1 MIFFNK
7 KSPKKKLSSELV
19 DLGLVS
25 QQDIDS
31 CLQELQDKSNNDNKL
46 IRLLERKNLITSFQA
61 GRLKNNEIEG
71 LVLGENKLM
80 YQNASGSF
88 ARVYR
93 AASLTNGQMI
103 GVKVLRNRWAQD
115 PDTVKMF
122 HREAEVCKQFE
133 HKNIVPI
140 YNVGVQDNIHYF
152 TMEFVEGGNLRDF
165 ITIRKKLSPLE
176 AINYTIDICEG
187 LEYANRLGYTHRD
200 MKPTNVLMSIQG
212 VAKLIDFG
220 LAGEEDSD
228 GAASEAHQRA
238 VEYGT
243 LEKSTGAPRNDPRS
257 DLYFVGTIFY
267 ELLCGKPPFPRTK
280 DIEERKK
287 PSRYSQIPSIT
298 TFEPDLPFSVVNVL
312 EQLMAY
318 HPQDRFQSATEA
330 IQELLELR
338 ARLDVSDPESNTRV
352 TSNVKVS
359 AEEKLKISI
368 APPTVLC
375 VEHRSKHQDVLRD
388 YLTKHGYRVLIL
400 SDVDRALNRI
410 KENAPDCVVL
420 MEDSIGSGAIEA
432 FHKSMEMDADLG
444 AILVLSEK
452 NARAKKKLHK
462 TDRSRILTQPI
473 KIRNLRSKI
482 QKVLQHQLNDSAE
495 LTAY

>member
-7 KSPKKKLSSELV
+7 KSNKKKLSVELV
-19 DLGLVS
+19 DLDLVS
-25 QQDIDS
+25 QQDMDS
-31 CLQELQDKSNNDNKL
+31 CLQELQDKSTDDNKL
-46 IRLLERKNLITSFQA
+46 IKLLERKNLITSFQA
-61 GRLKNNEIEG
+61 GRLKNGEIEG
-71 LVLGENKLM
+71 LVLGDNKLL

-93 AASLTNGQMI
+93 AASLTNGQMV
-103 GVKVLRNRWAQD
+103 GVKVLRQRWAQD
-115 PDTVKMF
+115 PETVKMF
-122 HREAEVCKQFE
+122 HREAEVCKRFQ

-140 YNVGVQDNIHYF
+140 YDVGVQDNIHYF

-220 LAGEEDSD
+220 LAGADESG
-228 GAASEAHQRA
+228 GAAGEAHQRA

-267 ELLCGKPPFPRTK
+267 ELLCGRPPFPRTK
-280 DIEERKK
+280 DVEERKR
-287 PSRYSQIPSIT
+287 PSRYSEIPSIT
-298 TFEPDLPFSVVNVL
+298 SLEPDLPFSVVNVL
-312 EQLMAY
+312 EKLIAY
-318 HPQDRFQSATEA
+318 QPQDRFQTATEA
-330 IQELLELR
+330 IQELLEVR
-338 ARLDVSDPESNTRV
+338 ARLDTSEPESEPRV
-352 TSNVKVS
+352 TSNVKIS
-359 AEEKLKISI
+359 EDEKLNISI

-375 VEHRSKHQDVLRD
+375 VEHRSKHQNVLRD

-410 KENAPDCVVL
+410 KENAPDCVVF
-420 MEDSIGSGAIEA
+420 MQDSIGEGAVEA
-432 FHKSMEMDADLG
+432 FHKSMELDPDLG

-452 NARAKKKLHK
+452 NSKMKKKLHK
-462 TDRSRILTQPI
+462 TDRSRILVQPI

-482 QKVLQHQLNDSAE
+482 QKVLEHQLNDSAE

>member
-7 KSPKKKLSSELV
+7 KSPKKKLSDQVV
-19 DLGLVS
+19 DLQLVS
-25 QQDIDS
+25 QQDMDD
-31 CLQELQDKSNNDNKL
+31 CLHELQTNSTDDEKL

-61 GRLKNNEIEG
+61 GRLKNNELEG
-71 LVLGENKLM
+71 LVLGGNKLM

-93 AASLTNGQMI
+93 AASLTDGRMI
-103 GVKVLRNRWAQD
+103 GIKVLRQRWAQD
-115 PDTVKMF
+115 PETVKMF
-122 HREAEVCKQFE
+122 HREAEVCKQFQ

-140 YNVGVQDNIHYF
+140 YDVGVQDNIHFF
-152 TMEFVEGGNLRDF
+152 TMDFVEGGNLRDF

-220 LAGEEDSD
+220 LAGEDDAS
-228 GAASEAHQRA
+228 GAGEAHQRA

-280 DIEERKK
+280 DVEERKR
-287 PSRYSQIPSIT
+287 PSRYSQVPSIT
-298 TFEPDLPFSVVNVL
+298 SLEPNLPDPVVNVL
-312 EQLMAY
+312 EKLMAY
-318 HPQDRFQSATEA
+318 PPQQRYQSATEA
-330 IQELLELR
+330 IQELLETR
-338 ARLDVSDPESNTRV
+338 AQLDTAGSNSQPQV
-352 TSNVKVS
+352 AIEVKNS
-359 AEEKLKISI
+359 AEQELKLAI
-368 APPTVLC
+368 APPTILC
-375 VEHRSKHQDVLRD
+375 VENRSKNQDVLRD

-400 SDVDRALNRI
+400 SDAERALNRI
-410 KENAPDCVVL
+410 KENTPDCVVF
-420 MEDSIGSGAIEA
+420 MEDSIGAGAVEA
-432 FHKSMEMDADLG
+432 FHKALELDPDVA
-444 AILVLSEK
+444 AVLVLSEK
-452 NARAKKKLHK
+452 NAEVKKTLQK
-462 TDRSRILTQPI
+462 TDRSRILVQPI
-473 KIRNLRSKI
+473 KIRNLRAKI
-482 QKVLQHQLNDSAE
+482 QKVLEHQLNDSAE
-495 LTAY
+495 LTAH

>member
-7 KSPKKKLSSELV
+7 KSAKKKLSAQLV
-19 DLGLVS
+19 DLRLVS

-31 CLQELQDKSNNDNKL
+31 CLQELQDKSTDDDKL

-61 GRLKNNEIEG
+61 GRLKSNELEG
-71 LVLGENKLM
+71 LVLGDNKLM

-93 AASLTNGQMI
+93 ASSLTNGSMV
-103 GVKVLRNRWAQD
+103 GVKVLRQRWAQD
-115 PDTVKMF
+115 PETVKMF
-122 HREAEVCKQFE
+122 HREAEVCKQFQ

-140 YNVGVQDNIHYF
+140 YDVGVQDNIHYF

-165 ITIRKKLSPLE
+165 ITIRKKLSPQE

-220 LAGEEDSD
+220 LAGEEDAS
-228 GAASEAHQRA
+228 GAANEAHQRA

-280 DIEERKK
+280 DVEERKK
-287 PSRYSQIPSIT
+287 PSRYSEVPSIT
-298 TFEPDLPFSVVNVL
+298 SLDPDLPTSVVNVL
-312 EQLMAY
+312 EKLMAY
-318 HPQDRFQSATEA
+318 QPQERFQSATEA
-330 IQELLELR
+330 IQELLEVR
-338 ARLDVSDPESNTRV
+338 AQLDDPENKSDAQGASEAKV
-352 TSNVKVS
+352 T
-359 AEEKLKISI
+359 AEQTLKISM
-368 APPTVLC
+368 APPTILC
-375 VEHRSKHQDVLRD
+375 VENRSKNQDVLRE

-410 KENAPDCVVL
+410 KENAPDCVIF
-420 MEDSIGSGAIEA
+420 MEDAIGTGAVEA
-432 FHKSMEMDADLG
+432 FHKAMELDLDLA

-452 NARAKKKLHK
+452 NAKTKKKLRK
-462 TDRSRILTQPI
+462 TDRSRILVQPI
-473 KIRNLRSKI
+473 KIRNLRAKI

>member
-7 KSPKKKLSSELV
+7 KSPKKKLSEQIV
-19 DLGLVS
+19 DLRLVT
-25 QQDIDS
+25 QQEMDA
-31 CLQELQDKSNNDNKL
+31 CLQELQDSSTDDGKL

-61 GRLKNNEIEG
+61 GRLKSNELEG
-71 LVLGENKLM
+71 LVLGDNKLM

-93 AASLTNGQMI
+93 AASLTDGRML
-103 GVKVLRNRWAQD
+103 GVKVLRQRWAQD

-122 HREAEVCKQFE
+122 HREAEVCKQFQ

-140 YNVGVQDNIHYF
+140 FDVGVQDGIHYF

-165 ITIRKKLSPLE
+165 ISIRKKLSPSE
-176 AINYTIDICEG
+176 AIKYTVDICEG

-220 LAGEEDSD
+220 LAGEEDAS
-228 GAASEAHQRA
+228 GAGEAHQRA

-243 LEKSTGAPRNDPRS
+243 LERSTNAPRNDPRS

-280 DIEERKK
+280 DIEERKR

-298 TFEPDLPFSVVNVL
+298 SLDPSLPVPVVNAL
-312 EQLMAY
+312 EKLMAY
-318 HPQDRFQSATEA
+318 QPQDRYQSATDA
-330 IQELLELR
+330 IQDLLEVR
-338 ARLDVSDPESNTRV
+338 AQLDPSDSVSKPAGA
-352 TSNVKVS
+352 
-359 AEEKLKISI
+359 AEIKMAAEQELQLAI
-368 APPTVLC
+368 APPTILC
-375 VEHRSKHQDVLRD
+375 VESRPKHQDVLRD

-400 SDVDRALNRI
+400 SDVERAMNRI
-410 KENAPDCVVL
+410 KENAPDCVVF
-420 MEDSIGSGAIEA
+420 MEDSIGAGAVEA
-432 FHKSMEMDADLG
+432 FNKALAMDPDL
-444 AILVLSEK
+444 AAVLVLSEK
-452 NARAKKKLHK
+452 NASAKQTLQK
-462 TDRSRILTQPI
+462 TDRSRILVQPI

>member
-7 KSPKKKLSSELV
+7 KSQKKKLSVELV
-19 DLGLVS
+19 SMRLVS
-25 QQDIDS
+25 QQDMDA
-31 CLQELQDKSNNDNKL
+31 CLQELQEKSTDEDQL

-61 GRLKNNEIEG
+61 ARLKNNELDG
-71 LVLGENKLM
+71 LVLGDNKLM

-93 AASLTNGQMI
+93 AASLQDGRMV
-103 GVKVLRNRWAQD
+103 GVKVLRQRWAQD

-122 HREAEVCKQFE
+122 HREAEVCKQFQ
-133 HKNIVPI
+133 HKNIVAI
-140 YNVGVQDNIHYF
+140 YDVGVQDDTHYF

-176 AINYTIDICEG
+176 AINYTVDICEG

-220 LAGEEDSD
+220 LAGDDDSS
-228 GAASEAHQRA
+228 GAGEAHQRA

-280 DIEERKK
+280 DIEERKR
-287 PSRYSQIPSIT
+287 PSRYSQVPSIT
-298 TFEPDLPFSVVNVL
+298 TLEPDLPTPIVNVL
-312 EQLMAY
+312 EKLMAY
-318 HPQDRFQSATEA
+318 EPVQRYQSATEA
-330 IQELLELR
+330 IQDLLEVR
-338 ARLDVSDPESNTRV
+338 AQLEEAGASDKPSEAKPAAEPE
-352 TSNVKVS
+352 
-359 AEEKLKISI
+359 LKMVI

-375 VEHRSKHQDVLRD
+375 VENRPKHQDVLRE

-400 SDVDRALNRI
+400 SDVERAISRI
-410 KENAPDCVVL
+410 KENAPDCVVF
-420 MEDSIGSGAIEA
+420 MEDSIGPGAVDA
-432 FHKSMEMDADLG
+432 FNDSLALDADL
-444 AILVLSEK
+444 AAVLVLSEK
-452 NARAKKKLHK
+452 NASVKKTLQK
-462 TDRSRILTQPI
+462 TDRSRILVQPI
-473 KIRNLRSKI
+473 KIRNLRAKI
-482 QKVLQHQLNDSAE
+482 QRVLQHQLNDSAE
-495 LTAY
+495 LTAH

>member
-7 KSPKKKLSSELV
+7 KSPKKKLSEQIVELQ
-19 DLGLVS
+19 LVS
-25 QQDIDS
+25 QQEMDS
-31 CLQELQDKSNNDNKL
+31 CLHELQDLSSNDKKL
-46 IRLLERKNLITSFQA
+46 LRLLERKNLITSFQA
-61 GRLKNNEIEG
+61 GRLKNNELEG
-71 LVLGENKLM
+71 LVLGGNKLM

-93 AASLTNGQMI
+93 AASLADGRMLGI
-103 GVKVLRNRWAQD
+103 KVLRQRWAQD
-115 PDTVKMF
+115 PESVKMF
-122 HREAEVCKQFE
+122 HREAEVCKQFR

-140 YNVGVQDNIHYF
+140 FDVGVEDNIHYF
-152 TMEFVEGGNLRDF
+152 TMDFVEGGNLRDF

-176 AINYTIDICEG
+176 SINYTIDICEG
-187 LEYANRLGYTHRD
+187 LKYANGLGYTHRD

-220 LAGEEDSD
+220 LAGEDD
-228 GAASEAHQRA
+228 AKGAGEAHQRA

-243 LEKSTGAPRNDPRS
+243 LEKSTGASRNDPRS

-267 ELLCGKPPFPRTK
+267 ELLSGKPPFPRTK

-298 TFEPDLPFSVVNVL
+298 SLEPDLPDSVVDIV
-312 EQLMAY
+312 EKLMAY
-318 HPQDRFQSATEA
+318 QPSQRYQSAAEV
-330 IQELLELR
+330 IQDLIKVR
-338 ARLDVSDPESNTRV
+338 DQLDTSESNGSPSITPD
-352 TSNVKVS
+352 SS
-359 AEEKLKISI
+359 ISSGQEIKIAI
-368 APPTVLC
+368 ASPTVLC
-375 VEHRSKHQDVLRD
+375 IENRSKHQNVLRD

-400 SDVDRALNRI
+400 SDVERALNRI
-410 KENAPDCVVL
+410 KENPPDCVVF
-420 MEDSIGSGAIEA
+420 MEDSIGPGAIEA
-432 FHKSMEMDADLG
+432 FHKALQMDSDLS
-444 AILVLSEK
+444 AVLVLSEK
-452 NARAKKKLHK
+452 NAKAKKLLKK
-462 TDRSRILTQPI
+462 TDRSRILVQPI

>member
-7 KSPKKKLSSELV
+7 KSPKKKLSEQIV
-19 DLGLVS
+19 DLCLVT
-25 QQDIDS
+25 QQEMDA
-31 CLQELQDKSNNDNKL
+31 CLQELQENSTDDEKL

-61 GRLKNNEIEG
+61 GRLKTNEFEG
-71 LVLGENKLM
+71 LVLGDNKLM

-93 AASLTNGQMI
+93 AASLTDGRMV
-103 GVKVLRNRWAQD
+103 GVKVLRQRWAQD

-122 HREAEVCKQFE
+122 RREAEVCKQFQ

-140 YNVGVQDNIHYF
+140 FDVGVQDNIHFF

-165 ITIRKKLSPLE
+165 ITIRKKLSPSE
-176 AINYTIDICEG
+176 AINYTVDICEG

-220 LAGEEDSD
+220 LAGEDDAS
-228 GAASEAHQRA
+228 GAGEAHQRA

-243 LEKSTGAPRNDPRS
+243 LEKSTGAPRNDLRS

-267 ELLCGKPPFPRTK
+267 ELLSGKPPFPRTK
-280 DIEERKK
+280 DIEERKR
-287 PSRYSQIPSIT
+287 PSRYSQVPSIT
-298 TFEPDLPFSVVNVL
+298 SLEPNLPVSVVNVL
-312 EQLMAY
+312 EKLMAY
-318 HPQDRFQSATEA
+318 QPQERYQSATEA
-330 IQELLELR
+330 IQDLLEVR
-338 ARLDVSDPESNTRV
+338 AQLDDSDSVSKPAGA
-352 TSNVKVS
+352 
-359 AEEKLKISI
+359 AEIKTAAEQELQMAI

-375 VEHRSKHQDVLRD
+375 VENRPKHQDVLRD

-400 SDVDRALNRI
+400 SDLDRAMNRI
-410 KENAPDCVVL
+410 KENAPDCVVI
-420 MEDSIGSGAIEA
+420 MEDSIGAGAVEA
-432 FHKSMEMDADLG
+432 FNKALAMDPDL
-444 AILVLSEK
+444 AAVLVLSEK
-452 NARAKKKLHK
+452 NASVKKTLKK
-462 TDRSRILTQPI
+462 TDRSRILVQPI
-473 KIRNLRSKI
+473 KIRNLRAKI

-495 LTAY
+495 LSAY

>member
-7 KSPKKKLSSELV
+7 KSRKKKLSAQLIDLKLV
-19 DLGLVS
+19 KPDEM
-25 QQDIDS
+25 DA
-31 CLQELQDKSNNDNKL
+31 CLQELQDKAADDDQL

-61 GRLKNNEIEG
+61 SRLKNNELEG
-71 LVLGENKLM
+71 LVLGGNKLM

-93 AASLTNGQMI
+93 AESLEDGRMI
-103 GVKVLRNRWAQD
+103 GVKVLRQRWAQD
-115 PDTVKMF
+115 PENIKMF
-122 HREAEVCKQFE
+122 RREAEVCKQFK
-133 HKNIVPI
+133 HKNIVEI
-140 YNVGVQDNIHYF
+140 FDVGVQDDIHYF

-176 AINYTIDICEG
+176 AVNYTIDICEG

-200 MKPTNVLMSIQG
+200 MKATNVLMSIQG

-220 LAGEEDSD
+220 LAGEDD
-228 GAASEAHQRA
+228 AAGAGEAHQRA

-280 DIEERKK
+280 DIEERKR
-287 PSRYSQIPSIT
+287 PTRYSQVPSIT
-298 TFEPDLPFSVVNVL
+298 TIEPDLPEAVVDVL
-312 EQLMAY
+312 EKLMAY
-318 HPQDRFQSATEA
+318 LPQARYQTATEA
-330 IQELLELR
+330 VQDLLEVR
-338 ARLDVSDPESNTRV
+338 AQLSGAEETPKPQTTADV
-352 TSNVKVS
+352 KAS
-359 AEEKLKISI
+359 AEQDLKMAI
-368 APPTVLC
+368 APPTILC
-375 VEHRSKHQDVLRD
+375 IENRSKHQDVLRD

-400 SDVDRALNRI
+400 SDLDRAMQRV
-410 KENAPDCVVL
+410 KDNAPDCIVF
-420 MEDSIGSGAIEA
+420 MEDSIGEGCVEA
-432 FHKSMEMDADLG
+432 FKQALAMDPDLA

-452 NARAKKKLHK
+452 NAAIKKTLKK
-462 TDRSRILTQPI
+462 TDRSRILVQPI
-473 KIRNLRSKI
+473 KIRNLRAKI

>member
-7 KSPKKKLSSELV
+7 KSRKKKLSTFLV
-19 DLGLVS
+19 DSKLVK
-25 QQDIDS
+25 QEEMDA
-31 CLQELQDKSNNDNKL
+31 CLQELQEKSADDDKL

-61 GRLKNNEIEG
+61 GRLKNNELDG
-71 LVLGENKLM
+71 LVLGNNKLM

-93 AASLTNGQMI
+93 AESLDDGRMI
-103 GVKVLRNRWAQD
+103 GVKVLRQRWAQD
-115 PDTVKMF
+115 AETVKMF
-122 HREAEVCKQFE
+122 HREAEVCKQFQ

-140 YNVGVQDNIHYF
+140 YDVGVEDNIHYF

-176 AINYTIDICEG
+176 AVNYTIDICEG

-220 LAGEEDSD
+220 LAGEDD
-228 GAASEAHQRA
+228 ACGGGEAHQRA

-243 LEKSTGAPRNDPRS
+243 LERSTGAPRNDPRS
-257 DLYFVGTIFY
+257 DLYFTGTIFY

-280 DIEERKK
+280 DIEERKR
-287 PSRYSQIPSIT
+287 PERYSRIPSIT
-298 TFEPDLPFSVVNVL
+298 SIEPDLPTVVVNVL
-312 EQLMAY
+312 EKLMSY
-318 HPQDRFQSATEA
+318 HPHERYQSATEA
-330 IQELLELR
+330 IQDLLE
-338 ARLDVSDPESNTRV
+338 VRV
-352 TSNVKVS
+352 QLSE
-359 AEEKLKISI
+359 AENGEKKQSPSEIKAKAEQDLKMAI
-368 APPTVLC
+368 APPTILC
-375 VEHRSKHQDVLRD
+375 VENRARHQDVLRE

-400 SDVDRALNRI
+400 RDLERAMNRI
-410 KENAPDCVVL
+410 KENPPNCVVL
-420 MEDSIGSGAIEA
+420 MEDSIGEGAVEA
-432 FHKSMEMDADLG
+432 FNTALTMDPNLA
-444 AILVLSEK
+444 AVLVLSEK
-452 NARAKKKLHK
+452 NAAIKKTLQK
-462 TDRSRILTQPI
+462 TDRSRILVQPI

>member
-7 KSPKKKLSSELV
+7 KSPKKKLSEQIVELQ
-19 DLGLVS
+19 LVS
-25 QQDIDS
+25 QQEMDS
-31 CLQELQDKSNNDNKL
+31 CLHELQDHSTNDKKL

-61 GRLKNNEIEG
+61 GRLKNKELEG
-71 LVLGENKLM
+71 LVLGGNKLM

-93 AASLTNGQMI
+93 AASLIDGRMLGI
-103 GVKVLRNRWAQD
+103 KVLRQRWAQD
-115 PDTVKMF
+115 PETVKMF
-122 HREAEVCKQFE
+122 HREAEVCKQFQ

-140 YNVGVQDNIHYF
+140 YDVGVEDNIHYF
-152 TMEFVEGGNLRDF
+152 TMDFVEGGNLRDF

-176 AINYTIDICEG
+176 SINYVIDICEG
-187 LEYANRLGYTHRD
+187 LKYANELGYTHRD

-220 LAGEEDSD
+220 LAGEDD
-228 GAASEAHQRA
+228 AKGAGEAHQRA

-267 ELLCGKPPFPRTK
+267 ELLSGKPPFPRTK

-287 PSRYSQIPSIT
+287 PSRYSQIPLIT
-298 TFEPDLPFSVVNVL
+298 SLEPDLPDSVVNIV
-312 EQLMAY
+312 EKLMAY
-318 HPQDRFQSATEA
+318 QPSQRYQSATEVIQDLMQVRNQLDTSGSNGSTSITPDSSISTGQEIKIA
-330 IQELLELR
+330 I
-338 ARLDVSDPESNTRV
+338 AS
-352 TSNVKVS
+352 
-359 AEEKLKISI
+359 
-368 APPTVLC
+368 PTVLC
-375 VEHRSKHQDVLRD
+375 IENRSKHQDVLRD

-400 SDVDRALNRI
+400 SDVERALNRI
-410 KENAPDCVVL
+410 KENPPDCVVF
-420 MEDSIGSGAIEA
+420 MEDSIGPGAIEA
-432 FHKSMEMDADLG
+432 FHKALQLDSDLS
-444 AILVLSEK
+444 AVLVLSEK
-452 NARAKKKLHK
+452 NAKAKKLLKK
-462 TDRSRILTQPI
+462 TDRTRILVQPI

>member
-7 KSPKKKLSSELV
+7 KSPKKKLSEEIV
-19 DLGLVS
+19 DLQLVS
-25 QQDIDS
+25 QMEMDA
-31 CLQELQDKSNNDNKL
+31 CLQELQDHSTNEKKL

-61 GRLKNNEIEG
+61 GRLKNKEFDG
-71 LVLGENKLM
+71 LVLGGNKLM

-93 AASLTNGQMI
+93 ASSVADGRML
-103 GVKVLRNRWAQD
+103 GVKVLRQRWAQD
-115 PDTVKMF
+115 PETVKMF
-122 HREAEVCKQFE
+122 HREAEVCKQFK

-140 YNVGVQDNIHYF
+140 YDVGIQDNIHYF
-152 TMEFVEGGNLRDF
+152 TMDFVEGGNLRDF

-176 AINYTIDICEG
+176 SINYTIDICEG
-187 LEYANRLGYTHRD
+187 LNYANELGYTHRD

-220 LAGEEDSD
+220 LAGEDQAK
-228 GAASEAHQRA
+228 GAGEAHQRA

-267 ELLCGKPPFPRTK
+267 ELLSGKPPFPRTK
-280 DIEERKK
+280 DIEERKR
-287 PSRYSQIPSIT
+287 PSRYSQIPSVT
-298 TFEPDLPFSVVNVL
+298 SLEPDLPLPVVEVL
-312 EQLMAY
+312 EKLMAY
-318 HPQDRFQSATEA
+318 QPAQRYQSAAEA
-330 IQELLELR
+330 IRDLREVRDQLDSSDSNDSSSSTADSSISTGQEL
-338 ARLDVSDPESNTRV
+338 
-352 TSNVKVS
+352 
-359 AEEKLKISI
+359 KLAIV
-368 APPTVLC
+368 APTVLC
-375 VEHRSKHQDVLRD
+375 IEKRSKHQDMLRE
-388 YLTKHGYRVLIL
+388 YLTKHGYRALIL

-410 KENAPDCVVL
+410 KENPPDCVVF
-420 MEDSIGSGAIEA
+420 MEDSIGAGAIDA
-432 FHKSMEMDADLG
+432 FQKALQLNADLS
-444 AILVLSEK
+444 AVLVLSEK
-452 NARAKKKLHK
+452 NAKAKKQLKK
-462 TDRSRILTQPI
+462 TDRTRILVQPI

>member
-7 KSPKKKLSSELV
+7 KSSNKKLADQIV
-19 DLGLVS
+19 DLRLVT
-25 QQDIDS
+25 QEKMNECQ
-31 CLQELQDKSNNDNKL
+31 QELQEHFSDDEKL
-46 IRLLERKNLITSFQA
+46 IRLLERKNLITSYQA
-61 GRLKNNEIEG
+61 SRLKSKEFEG
-71 LVLGENKLM
+71 LVLGDNKLM

-93 AASLTNGQMI
+93 AASLVDGRMV
-103 GVKVLRNRWAQD
+103 GVKVLRQRWAQD

-122 HREAEVCKQFE
+122 HREAEVCKQFQ

-140 YNVGVQDNIHYF
+140 YDVGVQDGIHYF

-165 ITIRKKLSPLE
+165 ISIRKKLSPSE
-176 AINYTIDICEG
+176 AVKYTVDICEG

-220 LAGEEDSD
+220 LAGEDDSS
-228 GAASEAHQRA
+228 GAGEAHQRA

-243 LEKSTGAPRNDPRS
+243 IEKSTGAPRNDPRS
-257 DLYFVGTIFY
+257 DLYFVGTILY

-280 DIEERKK
+280 DVEERKR
-287 PSRYSQIPSIT
+287 PTRYSEVPSIT
-298 TFEPDLPFSVVNVL
+298 TLEPNLSPALVRVL
-312 EQLMAY
+312 EKLMAY
-318 HPQDRFQSATEA
+318 QPEERYQTATEA
-330 IQELLELR
+330 IQDLLEVR
-338 ARLDVSDPESNTRV
+338 AQLDESDSSKPPVAAADIKTA
-352 TSNVKVS
+352 
-359 AEEKLKISI
+359 AEQELQMAI

-375 VEHRSKHQDVLRD
+375 VESRSKHQDVLRE

-400 SDVDRALNRI
+400 SDLDRALNRI
-410 KENAPDCVVL
+410 KENAPDCVVF
-420 MEDSIGSGAIEA
+420 MEDSLGEGAIEA
-432 FHKSMEMDADLG
+432 FNKALSMSSDL
-444 AILVLSEK
+444 AAVLVLSEK
-452 NARAKKKLHK
+452 NASVKQTLKK
-462 TDRSRILTQPI
+462 TDRSRILVQPI
-473 KIRNLRSKI
+473 KIRNLRNRI

>member
-7 KSPKKKLSSELV
+7 KSRKKKLSAQLV
-19 DLGLVS
+19 DLKLVKP
-25 QQDIDS
+25 DEMDA
-31 CLQELQDKSNNDNKL
+31 CLQELQDNSADDDKL

-61 GRLKNNEIEG
+61 SRLKSNELEG
-71 LVLGENKLM
+71 LVLGDNKLM

-93 AASLTNGQMI
+93 AESLVSGRMV
-103 GVKVLRNRWAQD
+103 GVKVLRQRWAQD
-115 PDTVKMF
+115 PETVKMF
-122 HREAEVCKQFE
+122 RREAEVCKQFQ

-140 YNVGVQDNIHYF
+140 YDVGVQDNIHYF

-200 MKPTNVLMSIQG
+200 MKTTNVLMSIQG

-220 LAGEEDSD
+220 LAGEDD
-228 GAASEAHQRA
+228 AGGAGEAHQRA

-280 DIEERKK
+280 DIEERKR
-287 PSRYSQIPSIT
+287 PSRYSQVPSIT
-298 TFEPDLPFSVVNVL
+298 SIEPDLPTSVVNVL
-312 EQLMAY
+312 EKLMAY
-318 HPQDRFQSATEA
+318 MPYDRYQSATEA
-330 IQELLELR
+330 IQDLLEVR
-338 ARLDVSDPESNTRV
+338 AQLSESEEAPKVQTSSDA
-352 TSNVKVS
+352 KAS
-359 AEEKLKISI
+359 AEQDLKMAI
-368 APPTVLC
+368 APPTILC
-375 VEHRSKHQDVLRD
+375 IENRPRHQDVLRE

-400 SDVDRALNRI
+400 RDLERAMQRV
-410 KENAPDCVVL
+410 KENAPDCIVF
-420 MEDSIGSGAIEA
+420 MEDSIGEGAVEA
-432 FHKSMEMDADLG
+432 FNKALATDPDL
-444 AILVLSEK
+444 AAVLVLSEK
-452 NARAKKKLHK
+452 NAAVKKTLKK
-462 TDRSRILTQPI
+462 TDRSRILVQPI
-473 KIRNLRSKI
+473 KIRNLRAKI